1 MRILEQIEQT
11 FKVAH
16 IGGISD
22 GIALRHHVLIR
33 QAVHEILIA
42 NLDNRN
48 AVREHM
54 IGGHLAGVA
63 KIGVADTRRAKLEPV
78 DTALRGIL
86 SLAVSR
92 SEEHTSE
99 LQPRMRISYAVF
111 CLEHKKTRTTPL
123 LLSIR

>member
-22 GIALRHHVLIR
+22 GIALRHQVLIR

-78 DTALRGIL
+78 DTALRGIP
-86 SLAVSR
+86 SLAVSRLTHRRGKR

-99 LQPRMRISYAVF
+99 LQSLMRISSAVF
-111 CLEHKKTRTTPL
+111 CLEKKNK
-123 LLSIR
+123 